1 MHTLP
6 KPNQRSGVAS
16 TVTTA
21 IAFLLAIVGTAVT
34 PSFAEDAPVIL
45 AQAQGQGGNGNQNQS
60 GDQDQDRNQDQDRT
74 RDRDRDMTDA
84 DMDRIRDRL
93 RDGSC
98 QDVAAATDE
107 VLGAVRL
114 CLSTDGVRDGRC
126 TDQIEFG
133 VQALERTRERCGRN

>member
-1 MHTLP
+1 MQASA
-6 KPNQRSGVAS
+6 KQIASSGVTR

-21 IAFLLAIVGTAVT
+21 IAVLLAFGAAAVT
-34 PSFAEDAPVIL
+34 PSFASDAPIVL
-45 AQAQGQGGNGNQNQS
+45 AQAQGQGGSGSQDQS
-60 GDQDQDRNQDQDRT
+60 GDQDRDRT

-98 QDVAAATDE
+98 QEVAEATDE

-114 CLSTDGVRDGRC
+114 CLSTDGVRDGSC
-126 TDQIEFG
+126 TDRIALG
-133 VQALERTRERCGRN
+133 VQALERTREQCGRN